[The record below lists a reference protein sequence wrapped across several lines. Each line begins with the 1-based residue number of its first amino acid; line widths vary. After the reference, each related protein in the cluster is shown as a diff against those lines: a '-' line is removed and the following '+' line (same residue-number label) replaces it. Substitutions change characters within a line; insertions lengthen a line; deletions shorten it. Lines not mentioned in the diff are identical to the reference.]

1 MSLPERSATLLMD
14 FIFHIETQLI
24 NKGISKDEAA
34 EIAKDT
40 CDMLRKNFGGE
51 QFYFPK
57 GHDLDVMLR
66 HHQICKRFNGTNQNE
81 LSKEFGISETHV
93 YRILKAAHKKEL
105 DERQPQLF
113 S

>member
-1 MSLPERSATLLMD
+1 MSLPERSAALLME
-14 FIFHIETQLI
+14 FIFHIETKLAE
-24 NKGISKDEAA
+24 KGIPADDAT

-66 HHQICKRFNGTNQNE
+66 HHQIFKRFNGTNQNE

-93 YRILKAAHKKEL
+93 YRILKAAYEKEL

-113 S
+113 K